1 MSVFPAGGGA
11 ETVKPGEG
19 ARSDGFDGAD
29 IRRRTKAVLIGS
41 AGNLIEWYD
50 IYAYSAFSLYFAGAF
65 FPQTD
70 PVAQQL
76 AAASLFAAAFFVR
89 PLGSAL
95 FGYFAD
101 RHGRRNALTGAVL
114 LMSFGSFLIAATPG
128 YASIGVAAP
137 IILAAARLLQ
147 SLSQG
152 GEYGSGATYL
162 SEVAHPDR
170 RGFYSGIWYTTLIGG
185 QLAAILVLLAL
196 QKLFLTPEELRAWGW
211 RIPFVVGALLS
222 ILAYILRRD
231 MPETALFLAA
241 KPLAERENSW
251 RILGRNW
258 KSMALVVGITI
269 GGTSAFY
276 TYTTYMQKFLKLS
289 VGLDDAQTTLI
300 TAGSLLFAVILQ
312 PLYGAVS
319 DLVGRKPMLIGF
331 GVLGTLGTVPLLT
344 TLQHVKSPL
353 VAFALICVAWAIVSG
368 YTSIA
373 AIVKAELFPT
383 AVRAMGVGLPY
394 AVTVAVFGGSIDW
407 VALAFKN
414 AGFEA
419 GFFWYATALIF
430 ISLLTYIFMRDM
442 KTHSRMDQPL

>member
-1 MSVFPAGGGA
+1 MSEEIRPRAAAAAVILPA
-11 ETVKPGEG
+11 
-19 ARSDGFDGAD
+19 SDGFDAGD
-29 IRRRTKAVLIGS
+29 VFNRSKAVLTGS
-41 AGNLIEWYD
+41 LGNLIEWYD

-101 RHGRRNALTGAVL
+101 RHGRRNALTAAVL
-114 LMSFGSFLIAATPG
+114 LMCFGSLLIAATPT
-128 YASIGVAAP
+128 YAAIGVAAP
-137 IILAAARLLQ
+137 IMLAIARLLQ

-170 RGFYSGIWYTTLIGG
+170 RGFYSGIWYVTLIGG
-185 QLAAILVLLAL
+185 QLLAILVLLIL
-196 QKLFLTPEELRAWGW
+196 QKVFLTPEELKAWGW
-211 RIPFVVGALLS
+211 RIPFIIGALLS
-222 ILAYILRRD
+222 IFAFIIRRD
-231 MPETALFLAA
+231 MPETELFEAA
-241 KPLAERENSW
+241 KPAIKLENPW
-251 RILGRNW
+251 RLLLRNW
-258 KSMALVVGITI
+258 KAVALVVGITV

-289 VGLDDAQTTLI
+289 VGLNDSETTLV
-300 TAGSLLFAVILQ
+300 TAGTLIFALILQ
-312 PLYGAVS
+312 PLYGAIS
-319 DLVGRKPMLIGF
+319 DKVGRRPMLIAF

-344 TLQHVKSPL
+344 TLQHTKSPL
-353 VAFALICVAWAIVSG
+353 VAFLLICVAWAIVSG

-383 AVRAMGVGLPY
+383 AIRAMGVGIPY
-394 AVTVAVFGGSIDW
+394 ALTVAIFGGSIDS

-414 AGFEA
+414 AGFET
-419 GFFWYATALIF
+419 GFFWYATGLIF
-430 ISLLTYIFMRDM
+430 ISLICYIFMKDM
-442 KTHSRMDQPL
+442 KTHSKMEQSV